1 MRVVR
6 IGESSKRERAATPR
20 PFRHAPFWGC
30 DAYIGPLTEQRWD
43 KREGARLVLKFGER
57 DNSSLPPE
65 EEREV
70 RKGANGIS
78 SANNSSMNGCGPT
91 GERHTHFLEN
101 LIRRGLMSERVQAE
115 LEAAWKLLGRPSA
128 KQVSE

>member
-43 KREGARLVLKFGER
+43 KREGARLVLKFGVR

-65 EEREV
+65 EEREREV

-91 GERHTHFLEN
+91 ERAGRLWRAVVVCPECSFYFGNLMQFLW
-101 LIRRGLMSERVQAE
+101 
-115 LEAAWKLLGRPSA
+115 LE
-128 KQVSE
+128 Q